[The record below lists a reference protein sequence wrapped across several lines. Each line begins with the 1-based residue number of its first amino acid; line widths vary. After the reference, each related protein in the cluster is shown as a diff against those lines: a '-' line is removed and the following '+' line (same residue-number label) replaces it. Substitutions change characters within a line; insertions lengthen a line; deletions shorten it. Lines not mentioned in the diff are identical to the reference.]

1 MDIQKGRTT
10 LPSIVRDQLVLRPV
24 PMTAHQRCL
33 RNSVNAH
40 CPVAALGRL
49 HPVLH
54 RYRVLTSPSTS
65 AAESRRDHAK
75 AALQGLFAP
84 IAWYKNV
91 AAREARS
98 RLKIYNPPIRA
109 RQGTS
114 QDKRQDNGTAGLV
127 WDDLTE
133 QEHRRPRKTSAL
145 PFAQARFSSASAPE
159 AASRTTLLMLVRLW
173 ILIPVPA
180 ICLIDQRDD
189 QGDQAH
195 IRSTLSCPIRCVSSP
210 TA

>member
-145 PFAQARFSSASAPE
+145 PFAQARLSTARAPK
-159 AASRTTLLMLVRLW
+159 AASWTTLLMSDCLRMLM
-173 ILIPVPA
+173 PVPT
-180 ICLIDQRDD
+180 ICSLGQRGD
-189 QGDQAH
+189 QGGPCLAE
-195 IRSTLSCPIRCVSSP
+195 SGVSRNR
-210 TA
+210 ACG